1 MEEEGEKMLGSFS
14 GSGGMIM
21 MGGTELG
28 RYGEMWIERLDETQ
42 ARTRSGE
49 ELLGRRVERTI
60 IPCRERETGT
70 INLCRRHLFP
80 PVSFPQVLRGMH
92 PRLTSAC
99 LHTHRHSKIFN
110 T

>member
-1 MEEEGEKMLGSFS
+1 
-14 GSGGMIM
+14 M

-28 RYGEMWIERLDETQ
+28 RYGEMWIERLDATQ

-49 ELLGRRVERTI
+49 ELLGRRVERTT

-99 LHTHRHSKIFN
+99 LHTHRHSKIFH